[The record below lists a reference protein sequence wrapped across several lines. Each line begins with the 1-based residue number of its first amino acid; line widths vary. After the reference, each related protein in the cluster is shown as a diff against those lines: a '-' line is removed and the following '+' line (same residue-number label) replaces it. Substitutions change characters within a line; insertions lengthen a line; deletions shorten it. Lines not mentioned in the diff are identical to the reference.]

1 MKIKYDISKGS
12 LWKVGSAAR
21 SNQGGLT
28 KSTMQDIM
36 AGKAVDLDNNFKN
49 SLNLEAVTVQEVKK
63 VVKKAEEPK
72 AKKEGVN
79 PKDASTL
86 SADKKPKN
94 KN

>member
-36 AGKAVDLDNNFKN
+36 AGKAVDLDNNLKN
-49 SLNLEAVTVQEVKK
+49 SLNLEAVTVQEFIRVS
-63 VVKKAEEPK
+63 
-72 AKKEGVN
+72 VN
-79 PKDASTL
+79 MIFG
-86 SADKKPKN
+86 KN
-94 KN
+94 EFSNGKTCCNLRL